1 MMLAANCRKDAAIL
15 TTCAPLHSTEANLI
29 VRFLAT
35 AMVKLKGMRRPCRGC
50 CVTRTSGRLMQ
61 LYAQSDME
69 SMRDAQGKFLEQLLG
84 DRMHPLTE
92 KVQ

>member
-1 MMLAANCRKDAAIL
+1 
-15 TTCAPLHSTEANLI
+15 
-29 VRFLAT
+29 
-35 AMVKLKGMRRPCRGC
+35 
-50 CVTRTSGRLMQ
+50 MQ